1 MVLNYLWIAFFL
13 IAFVVALIKLL
24 VVGDT
29 TVFPSIVNAIF
40 GAARNGFEISL
51 FLTGILA
58 FWMGIMRI
66 GEKGGIVKVLSV
78 VVGPLFRR
86 LFPAIPRDHPVMTP
100 IVMNFSANLLGLDN
114 AATPMGLKAMEGLQE
129 LNPNKKKASDAQI
142 MFLVLNTSGLTLI
155 PINIMVY
162 RAEAG
167 AADPADIFLP
177 ILLATACSTLVGLIA
192 VGLRQRLNFF
202 DPVIIGYLVSIA
214 AVLGGGMWYL
224 QTLDQDTMQVVS
236 ANIAHVTLFSIII
249 GFILLGWKKRI
260 NVYESFVSGAKEGFQ
275 IAVKIIPYLVAILTA
290 IAAFRASGTLE
301 LINQSIASMIA
312 DFGGDTRF
320 IPSLPVAFMK
330 PLSGSGARGMMLD
343 IMEAEGVDSF
353 AGRLA
358 SVMQGSTE
366 TTFYVLAL
374 YFGSVNIK
382 NSRYAVTYGLLADF
396 AGIIAS
402 VAIAYFFFG

>member
-1 MVLNYLWIAFFL
+1 
-13 IAFVVALIKLL
+13 
-24 VVGDT
+24 
-29 TVFPSIVNAIF
+29 
-40 GAARNGFEISL
+40 
-51 FLTGILA
+51 
-58 FWMGIMRI
+58 
-66 GEKGGIVKVLSV
+66 VLSV
-78 VVGPLFRR
+78 VIGPLFRR
-86 LFPAIPRDHPVMTP
+86 LFPSVPRNHPVMTP

-129 LNPNKKKASDAQI
+129 LNPDKKKASDAQI

-177 ILLATACSTLVGLIA
+177 ILLATAFSTMVGLIA
-192 VGLRQRLNFF
+192 VGLKQRINFF
-202 DPVIIGYLVSIA
+202 DPVIIGYLVAIA
-214 AVLGGGMWYL
+214 TLLGGGMWYL
-224 QTLDQDTMQVVS
+224 QTLDRETMQVVS
-236 ANIAHVTLFSIII
+236 ANIAHVVLFSIII
-249 GFILLGWKKRI
+249 GFILLGWKNRV

-275 IAVKIIPYLVAILTA
+275 VAIKIIPYLVAILTA
-290 IAAFRASGTLE
+290 IAAFRASGTLD
-301 LINQSIASMIA
+301 LINQTISGTIA
-312 DFGGDTRF
+312 DMGGDTRF

-343 IMEAEGVDSF
+343 VMEAEGVDSF

-402 VAIAYFFFG
+402 IAIAYFFFG